1 MRVIYSKTGSDG
13 NCTAIESNSGE
24 LLIVD
29 CGIPYKQVNK
39 QVGYKTLS
47 AIGVLISH
55 SHT

>member
-1 MRVIYSKTGSDG
+1 MRVVYSKTGSDG

-29 CGIPYKQVNK
+29 CGIRVNQFNK
-39 QVGYKTLS
+39 KVEYRTMS
-47 AIGVLISH
+47 ALGVLISH